1 MSNHSKTELAN
12 DQASIPPIDA
22 RRSFIKLAALGM
34 GLLAG
39 GTSVHSLAA
48 EPSVPKPQN
57 VLTPDAALDRL
68 MQGNKRYVKG
78 IETKDSYATVSKALA
93 TGQNPYAC
101 ILGCADSRVSPELAF
116 DENQGDLFVTR
127 VAGNFVTSE
136 ILASLE
142 YGTAVLN
149 ASLIMV
155 LGHTSCGAI
164 GAAIKAVEK
173 DEHFPGHIQ
182 SLTTALS
189 PAVHQA
195 MHQKSGNLADAA
207 TRENVRLNVQ
217 KLRKATPILSKRVRE
232 GQLKVVG
239 GIYDIKT
246 GKVELI
252 EA

>member
-12 DQASIPPIDA
+12 EQASIPPIDA

-48 EPSVPKPQN
+48 EPPVPKPQN

-78 IETKDSYATVSKALA
+78 IETKDSYTTVSKALA

-217 KLRKATPILSKRVRE
+217 KLRKATPILSKRVRD

-252 EA
+252 